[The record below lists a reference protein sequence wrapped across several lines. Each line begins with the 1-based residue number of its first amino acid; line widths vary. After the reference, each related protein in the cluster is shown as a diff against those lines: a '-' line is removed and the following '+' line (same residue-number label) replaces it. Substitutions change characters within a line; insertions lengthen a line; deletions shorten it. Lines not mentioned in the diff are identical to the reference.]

1 MATLSAE
8 QAASALY
15 NAGFREPDL
24 SKMVAIGHRESR
36 YKTDAHRTDQ
46 PSSKLS
52 GDRGLFQINY
62 VHDKA
67 LMNAGI
73 IDNKSDLFDPAKN
86 AAAAFYLYKQG
97 GLKPWSAGP
106 GGWSANGDPLY
117 GTNLQAAQ
125 TATSNFLADPSKYG
139 TQGAPDANGQIDV
152 GVVTGGGLTRDLG
165 PAVEV
170 PDAPTRSTEY
180 DPTYTP
186 PEVDPEAQ
194 KGLTDMLSRFGIDY
208 PDAPRATPQLL
219 AFMRG
224 LGMTYDTLEDI
235 QRNTVSRVEGRSA
248 DSLQDLQ
255 RADQRKRETITGVQ
269 QQKNVLSSGAT
280 NTKFARQAEDMVAET
295 ADIAR
300 RKSEAIGEA
309 SDNLALG
316 QDQLRQGANEK
327 VIAEEEKQAVAD
339 ALAKEQVRDFQSR
352 RDEADF
358 QYEREERARKEALKA
373 QQDLYASTG
382 LGVVTS

>member
-73 IDNKSDLFDPAKN
+73 IKNKSDLFDPAKN

-139 TQGAPDANGQIDV
+139 TQGAPDKNGQTDV
-152 GVVTGGGLTRDLG
+152 GAVTGGDLG

-280 NTKFARQAEDMVAET
+280 NTKFSRQAEDMVAEA

-300 RKSEAIGEA
+300 LKSDAIGQA

-316 QDQLRQGANEK
+316 QDQLRQSANEK
-327 VIAEEEKQAVAD
+327 MIAEEEKQAVAD
-339 ALAKEQVRDFQSR
+339 ALAKEQVRDFESR